1 MFEEEIISDGSGYIE
16 RGGYMFTCL
25 TYPSNI
31 YDALYIKNIKNK
43 NMYFGC
49 FRDSKHTLEEHVMY
63 INSMQLEK
71 ASIFA
76 SDLKF
81 LRYTPTLK
89 YLSIALCNE
98 DGDIDYSS
106 IYEMPQIKSLAI
118 GNYDFT
124 PLRKSIDYSKINGL
138 EDLYISGKGH
148 TNYENIETLKSLTIE
163 EGGCEDLNSI
173 FTSQYLDTLYMI
185 KCGLHSLD
193 GIENSKKMQCLYLH
207 YNRSLRDINA
217 LSKVKKTLR
226 ALRIENCPKIEDFSV
241 LGELENL
248 ELLELTGKN
257 SLPDLQFIKKMKNLK
272 TFVFDMNVMDG
283 DLSPCLD
290 LSYVHSRKNR
300 KHYNVKDKEMPRGK
314 YVRGNESIE
323 LWRRME

>member
-1 MFEEEIISDGSGYIE
+1 
-16 RGGYMFTCL
+16 
-25 TYPSNI
+25 
-31 YDALYIKNIKNK
+31 
-43 NMYFGC
+43 
-49 FRDSKHTLEEHVMY
+49 
-63 INSMQLEK
+63 
-71 ASIFA
+71 
-76 SDLKF
+76 
-81 LRYTPTLK
+81 
-89 YLSIALCNE
+89 
-98 DGDIDYSS
+98 
-106 IYEMPQIKSLAI
+106 
-118 GNYDFT
+118 
-124 PLRKSIDYSKINGL
+124 
-138 EDLYISGKGH
+138 
-148 TNYENIETLKSLTIE
+148 
-163 EGGCEDLNSI
+163 
-173 FTSQYLDTLYMI
+173 MI
-185 KCGLHSLD
+185 KCELHSLD